1 MNLSI
6 KELRTIS
13 RNQLR
18 GNWKYPIL
26 FTLAYFILIMF
37 LNFLQE
43 KYFLIGLLASIIS
56 VGISLL
62 VPKFYLEFTKN
73 EGNIS
78 LNYLKIPF
86 KKYLNY
92 LLFSLILV
100 VIYFAILTPI
110 IFFMLMSEI
119 SLVLLSII
127 TLVISIFF
135 AVFSLALMPVPY
147 LMIETDMKIFEL
159 FKVSI
164 NMMNGYKWKYFIMM
178 LSFLGWVILSI
189 FTFGIGFLWL
199 YPYVSL
205 TSTNFYNDL
214 KRNVYI

>member
-1 MNLSI
+1 
-6 KELRTIS
+6 
-13 RNQLR
+13 
-18 GNWKYPIL
+18 
-26 FTLAYFILIMF
+26 
-37 LNFLQE
+37 
-43 KYFLIGLLASIIS
+43 
-56 VGISLL
+56 
-62 VPKFYLEFTKN
+62 
-73 EGNIS
+73 
-78 LNYLKIPF
+78 
-86 KKYLNY
+86 
-92 LLFSLILV
+92 
-100 VIYFAILTPI
+100 
-110 IFFMLMSEI
+110 MLMSEI

>member
-6 KELRTIS
+6 KELKTIS

-56 VGISLL
+56 VGVSLL
-62 VPKFYLEFTKN
+62 VPKFYLEFIKN

-78 LNYLKIPF
+78 LNFFKIPF

-147 LMIETDMKIFEL
+147 LMIETDMKIFEV

-178 LSFLGWVILSI
+178 LSFLGWAILSI

>member
-62 VPKFYLEFTKN
+62 V
-73 EGNIS
+73 
-78 LNYLKIPF
+78 
-86 KKYLNY
+86 
-92 LLFSLILV
+92 
-100 VIYFAILTPI
+100 
-110 IFFMLMSEI
+110 
-119 SLVLLSII
+119 
-127 TLVISIFF
+127 
-135 AVFSLALMPVPY
+135 
-147 LMIETDMKIFEL
+147 
-159 FKVSI
+159 
-164 NMMNGYKWKYFIMM
+164 
-178 LSFLGWVILSI
+178 
-189 FTFGIGFLWL
+189 
-199 YPYVSL
+199 
-205 TSTNFYNDL
+205 
-214 KRNVYI
+214 